1 MKEIIA
7 IIRMEKI
14 NRTKKALLEIG
25 IPGFTALKAIGRG
38 KLVTDEKLL
47 EKRKLSIITPETTD
61 SHSEISLNEFVNGT
75 KAFPCRVIVVLAA
88 DEDVDKIVQAIIKV
102 NRTPYGIG
110 DGKIFVMPLE
120 DAVRVR
126 TKETGTAAL

>member
-7 IIRMEKI
+7 IIRIEKI
-14 NRTKKALLEIG
+14 NQTKKALLNID

-47 EKRKLSIITPETTD
+47 EKRKLSLVTPETNNSD
-61 SHSEISLNEFVNGT
+61 SDVSLNEFVVGA
-75 KAFPCRVIVVLAA
+75 KAFPCRVVVVLVA
-88 DEDVDKIVQAIIKV
+88 DEDVDKVVQAIIKV
-102 NRTPYGIG
+102 NRTQYGIG

-126 TKETGTAAL
+126 TMETGTAAL